1 MSEASPAACSCSGS
15 SVAPLRVACTC
26 PAFQLYTS
34 CPLPLCCSRHSTPM
48 RSRLGAMEKLQCRV
62 TGDPSRRFRAWV
74 SDVTWNSTVG
84 RIEGGLW
91 TVSSPGHMASEW
103 WADSF
108 SSSLPRTVVPTE
120 FISYPANKWG
130 SARAAWHPWEP
141 ELMVLLLRS
150 PVLGLHPPGLLF
162 NSSVTKIR
170 LSSMCTGSLVTMRS
184 ALPSLDTLLGSLFG
198 GYDSQL

>member
-1 MSEASPAACSCSGS
+1 MGRQLLQLPA
-15 SVAPLRVACTC
+15 
-26 PAFQLYTS
+26 
-34 CPLPLCCSRHSTPM
+34 
-48 RSRLGAMEKLQCRV
+48 
-62 TGDPSRRFRAWV
+62 
-74 SDVTWNSTVG
+74 
-84 RIEGGLW
+84 
-91 TVSSPGHMASEW
+91 
-103 WADSF
+103 
-108 SSSLPRTVVPTE
+108 RTVVPIE

-150 PVLGLHPPGLLF
+150 PVLGLQVYTAPSGLLF

-170 LSSMCTGSLVTMRS
+170 LRSMCTGSLVTMRS